1 MASVHR
7 ETIIQA
13 PARQVWAALAD
24 VGALHTR
31 LVPGFVADCVLDG
44 RVRTVTFGTGMTARE
59 TILDVDD
66 TRMRVAWLAEAE
78 GLEHYNASAQV
89 MDAGGDAC
97 RVVWI
102 ADLLP
107 DAAAPGI
114 AGIIEQGLAAMKR
127 HQEQTHAAG

>member
-7 ETIIQA
+7 ETIIQV
-13 PARQVWAALAD
+13 PAQQVWAALAD

-31 LVPGFVADCVLDG
+31 LVPGFVVDCALDG
-44 RVRTVTFGTGMTARE
+44 RVRRVTFGTGMTARE
-59 TILDVDD
+59 TILDVDAA
-66 TRMRVAWLAEAE
+66 RMRVAWLAEAE

-89 MDAGGDAC
+89 IDAGGEAC

-107 DAAAPGI
+107 DAGAPGI
-114 AGIIEQGLAAMKR
+114 AGIIEQGLETMKR